1 MEVRNDMFT
10 RKRKIYIVVCVI
22 FLTLLV
28 LSDTIIANI
37 VGNNF
42 VRISNDIEKYQK
54 DDVCYSFR
62 DVKSRGD
69 VFHSADFVGWA
80 FCETESDNSNK
91 EISII
96 LLNDKRTY
104 VYKVSPTKRVDVVR
118 AYRKDR
124 KIKGKHHGIST
135 TVSTVGV
142 KNGIYKVYIFCKENE
157 KNYGL
162 VYTGKMIKKDSRGIN
177 PYVWVSSKCKI
188 SEAQVEKNIKYKID
202 SISSTNDDNMRINGW
217 SFIEGVDTDNQLVY
231 VRLTYEN
238 GETAIYNTEGYLR
251 EDVGRAYK
259 SNLYNNSGFKAVIPT
274 SEIGE
279 GDIKI
284 EVLVEKNGIVY
295 LSPKSN
301 SYLSEDGVKYE
312 KKGENATKELANNIS
327 NADNISNID
336 TEKIEESSD
345 IRYHIDS
352 FTVKSDISIN
362 AWAFIKDI
370 ESSQTK
376 IYIAITSA
384 DGSTRL
390 YTTNKRSRAD
400 VAKAYKNEIYTESG
414 FTASIPI
421 DAISEG
427 ENTITI
433 IADNGQQLL
442 RAVKSYI
449 YEYKADDNK

>member
-1 MEVRNDMFT
+1 
-10 RKRKIYIVVCVI
+10 
-22 FLTLLV
+22 
-28 LSDTIIANI
+28 
-37 VGNNF
+37 
-42 VRISNDIEKYQK
+42 
-54 DDVCYSFR
+54 
-62 DVKSRGD
+62 
-69 VFHSADFVGWA
+69 
-80 FCETESDNSNK
+80 
-91 EISII
+91 
-96 LLNDKRTY
+96 
-104 VYKVSPTKRVDVVR
+104 
-118 AYRKDR
+118 
-124 KIKGKHHGIST
+124 
-135 TVSTVGV
+135 
-142 KNGIYKVYIFCKENE
+142 
-157 KNYGL
+157 
-162 VYTGKMIKKDSRGIN
+162 MIKKDSKGIS

-188 SEAQVEKNIKYKID
+188 SEAQVEKNIKYMID

-231 VRLTYEN
+231 LMLTYEN

-312 KKGENATKELANNIS
+312 KKGENATKEH
-327 NADNISNID
+327 ADNISNID

-362 AWAFIKDI
+362 AWSFIKDI

-376 IYIAITSA
+376 IYLAITSA
-384 DGSTRL
+384 DGSTL
-390 YTTNKRSRAD
+390 VYTTNKRSRPD

-427 ENTITI
+427 ENTITV

-442 RAVKSYI
+442 KAVKSYI
-449 YEYKADDNK
+449 YEYEVADNK